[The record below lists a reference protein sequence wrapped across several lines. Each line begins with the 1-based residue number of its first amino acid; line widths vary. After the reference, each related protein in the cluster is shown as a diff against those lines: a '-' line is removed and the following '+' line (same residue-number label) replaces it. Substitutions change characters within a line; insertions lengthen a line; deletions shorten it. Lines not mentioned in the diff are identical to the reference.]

1 MMLIVK
7 NITTLHGASRVASSL
22 KKGAEMMNFPSLSNA
37 WLKVEAGKVKDF
49 GPMEDYQTDW
59 ENPVTKVIDATGRMV
74 LPSFCD
80 SHTHIVFAKWREQ
93 EFLYKLKGMSY
104 EQIAAS
110 GGGILNSA
118 KVLQST
124 SEDELFEGAR
134 ERLHEMLGYGTAS
147 IEIKSGYGLTLK
159 DEIKML
165 RVVKRLKESTRANI
179 KATFLGAHAFPA
191 EYRENRDKYVDLIV
205 NEMLPA
211 IAVEQLADYV
221 DVFCDKGFFNVDQTD
236 KILSSAAK
244 YGLKPKIH
252 ANELDYSGG
261 VQVGVKNHAVSVD
274 HLECV
279 GEEEIETLLHS
290 NTIPTLLPGTAFFL
304 NIEFPPA
311 RKMLE
316 AGLPLALASDYNP
329 GSSPSGNMM
338 FAVVLACI
346 KMKMLPNEAF
356 TAATLN
362 SAHAMEV
369 NNRAGE
375 LAIGKDAD
383 FYITDKGAELAY
395 LPYTYTKNHIYKA
408 FVKGEEV

>member
-1 MMLIVK
+1 MKMIVK
-7 NITTLHGASRVASSL
+7 NIATLYGFSRVPSSL
-22 KKGAEMMNFPSLSNA
+22 KRGAEMMNFPAQSNA
-37 WLKVEAGKVKDF
+37 WLKVESGKIADF
-49 GPMEDYQTDW
+49 GPMENYQPEW
-59 ENPVTKVIDATGRMV
+59 ETSGTKVIDASGRMV

-118 KVLQST
+118 RALQNT
-124 SEDELFEGAR
+124 SEDELFEGAL
-134 ERLHEMLGYGTAS
+134 ERLHEMLRYGTAS
-147 IEIKSGYGLTLK
+147 MEIKSGYGLTLK

-165 RVVKRLKESTRANI
+165 RVVKRLKESTRSNI

-191 EYRENRDKYVDLIV
+191 EFRENRDKYVDLIV

-211 IAVEQLADYV
+211 IASESLADYV
-221 DVFCDKGFFNVDQTD
+221 DVFCDKGFFDVPQTD
-236 KILSSAAK
+236 KILSAAAK
-244 YGLKPKIH
+244 FGLKPKIH

-261 VQVGVKNHAVSVD
+261 VQVGVKNNAVSVD

-279 GEEEIETLLHS
+279 GDEEIETLLHS

-338 FAVVLACI
+338 FAIVLACI
-346 KMKMLPNEAF
+346 KMKMLPAEAF

-362 SAHAMEV
+362 SAYAMEV
-369 NNRAGE
+369 NDISGE

-383 FYITDKGAELAY
+383 FYITDKGTELAF
-395 LPYTYTKNHIYKA
+395 LPYTYTKNHVYKA

>member
-1 MMLIVK
+1 MIVK
-7 NITTLHGASRVASSL
+7 NIATLYGFSRVPSSL
-22 KKGAEMMNFPSLSNA
+22 KKGAEMMNFPTQSSA
-37 WLKVEAGKVKDF
+37 WLKVESGKIEDF
-49 GPMEDYQTDW
+49 GSMEDYKPEW
-59 ENPVTKVIDATGRMV
+59 ENAGTTIIDATGRMV

-104 EQIAAS
+104 EEIAAS

-118 KVLQST
+118 RVLQNT
-124 SEDELFEGAR
+124 SENELFEGAK
-134 ERLHEMLGYGTAS
+134 ERMTEMLGYGTGS

-165 RVVKRLKESTRANI
+165 RVVKRLKESSKANI
-179 KATFLGAHAFPA
+179 KATFLGAHAFPK
-191 EYRENRDKYVDLIV
+191 EFWESRDQYVKIIV
-205 NEMLPA
+205 DEMLPA
-211 IAVEQLADYV
+211 IAAEKLADFV
-221 DVFCDKGFFNVDQTD
+221 DVFCDKGFFDVRQTD
-236 KILSSAAK
+236 RILSAAAK

-279 GEEEIETLLHS
+279 GDEEIETLLHS

-346 KMKMLPNEAF
+346 KMKMLPAEAF

-362 SAHAMEV
+362 AAYAMEV
-369 NNRAGE
+369 NDVAGE

-383 FYITDKGAELAY
+383 FYITDKGTELAY

-408 FVKGEEV
+408 FVKGQEV